1 MKIAFAS
8 LLLFTGFST
17 SAQLKFKIEG
27 DLSAVKQP
35 VQKVYFTYLMNG
47 EVKKDSF
54 IVRNNRYQFTGD
66 IPAPEMG
73 YFQAVYVDTSI
84 KRSAKDA
91 FNIFLDKGTITIASV
106 DSFSNNTVKGS
117 ASHEVFLSFQEKEA
131 TFQPFMKEI
140 SRRYSEAANANNKDS
155 MDAIQ
160 KEAMEVD
167 KQKRTEIYGNFI
179 RKHPHSPMA
188 FYALNTYAGFRIDP
202 DEIEPLF
209 DMLAPGVINSNAGQ
223 EFKRKIEG
231 AKRMKIGTMAT
242 DFSQSDSLGNPVSL
256 SSFRGKYV
264 LVDFWASWCGPCR
277 RENPNLVK
285 AYEKYSTK
293 NFTIL
298 GVALER
304 PNARE
309 AWLKAIA
316 KDKLTWQ
323 QVSDFKFFDNAV
335 AVLYGISAIPRNLL
349 VDPQGKIVATDL
361 RGEKL
366 EETLAQLLGN
376 M

>member
-1 MKIAFAS
+1 
-8 LLLFTGFST
+8 
-17 SAQLKFKIEG
+17 
-27 DLSAVKQP
+27 
-35 VQKVYFTYLMNG
+35 
-47 EVKKDSF
+47 
-54 IVRNNRYQFTGD
+54 
-66 IPAPEMG
+66 
-73 YFQAVYVDTSI
+73 
-84 KRSAKDA
+84 
-91 FNIFLDKGTITIASV
+91 
-106 DSFSNNTVKGS
+106 
-117 ASHEVFLSFQEKEA
+117 
-131 TFQPFMKEI
+131 
-140 SRRYSEAANANNKDS
+140 
-155 MDAIQ
+155 
-160 KEAMEVD
+160 
-167 KQKRTEIYGNFI
+167 
-179 RKHPHSPMA
+179 MA
-188 FYALNTYAGFRIDP
+188 FYALTTYAGFRIDP